1 MPSQVEKEEE
11 PAVLPLP
18 ACLESTKVNADML
31 VMDAKLNLR
40 NIWDAV
46 HLGML
51 LRNEEQKGRWEN

>member
-31 VMDAKLNLR
+31 VIDANLNLR
-40 NIWDAV
+40 NI
-46 HLGML
+46 
-51 LRNEEQKGRWEN
+51 